1 MDCEVLV
8 VGGGPA
14 GASAARFLSNKGIS
28 TILVEK
34 NFNFAKPCGGGIP
47 SAGLKDVNIFD
58 EVVENLPFNKISKVR
73 IFPPFSSPIEVN
85 FIGGYIF
92 IFNRLQFDIFLKKLA
107 QKEGAKIIEAELVD
121 LEITK
126 DKIKSTVKN
135 KHNELFKISSKYLV
149 AADGINSKVCT
160 LMGLNR
166 PDYYWTVSIQLPE
179 NFIEKKDTIEF
190 WFGSSYASFFYS
202 WVFPGTDY
210 LSVGTGAE
218 DIKKLVFFI
227 DNFVRNRFSIDLKN
241 INGKKLSKLRA
252 YKIPR
257 WEKRAFFKENI
268 IFCGDAAG
276 LTMPVSFEG
285 IYYAMK
291 SAQFAAEAIEKRNLK
306 LYEKFWNDRFLKQFK
321 IMKKFQDV
329 MFGNDKKIDD
339 WLNIHREPSIQQLAM
354 AIWLRKEHGKN
365 IFPLYLKAFHS
376 FIMKFPKELLYEFK
390 I

>member
-1 MDCEVLV
+1 MNCEVLV

-14 GASAARFLSNKGIS
+14 GASAARFLSQKGIS
-28 TILVEK
+28 NILIEK
-34 NFNFAKPCGGGIP
+34 NFNFEKPCGGGIP
-47 SAGLKDVNIFD
+47 SSGLKEVNIFE
-58 EVVENLPFNKISKVR
+58 EVIENVPFNRINKIK

-85 FIGGYIF
+85 FVGGEIF
-92 IFNRLQFDIFLKKLA
+92 IFNRLKFDIFLKRLA
-107 QKEGAKIIEAELVD
+107 QKEGSRIIEAELVD

-126 DKIKSTVKN
+126 DRIKSKIKN
-135 KHNELFKISSKYLV
+135 KDGEIFKVYSKYIL
-149 AADGINSKVCT
+149 AADGINSKVCALT
-160 LMGLNR
+160 GLNR
-166 PDYYWTVSIQLPE
+166 PDYYWTVSIRLPE
-179 NFIEKKDTIEF
+179 NFIEKKDIIEF
-190 WFGSSYASFFYS
+190 WFGSPYASYFYS
-202 WVFPGTDY
+202 WVFPGKDY

-218 DIKKLVFFI
+218 DIKKLFFFI
-227 DNFVRNRFSIDLKN
+227 DNFVKKRFSLDIKY
-241 INGKKLSKLRA
+241 ITEKKISKLRA

-257 WEKRAFFKENI
+257 WKKRALFKENI

-276 LTMPVSFEG
+276 HTMPVSFEG

-291 SAQFAAEAIEKRNLK
+291 SAQFAAEAIERKNLK

-321 IMKKFQDV
+321 IMKKFQDL

-354 AIWLRKEHGKN
+354 SIWLRKEYGKK

-376 FIMKFPKELLYEFK
+376 FIMKLPKELLHEFK